1 MWGKMDKKQV
11 LDVLKESLGMEE
23 QGHKFY
29 KEGSEKIR
37 NSLGKRMLQRL
48 ANDEL
53 VHISRI
59 KEIYKSLNEENI
71 EEVKIEKAQIAD
83 FDDIFTRMKEQL
95 KDASE
100 EMTDVGVDDEEI
112 IDMALELESHAKFFY
127 EDAAKKASDNK
138 VRKFYEM
145 LAQEENSHYE
155 LLRNTHNY
163 LENPSLF
170 YGMGYH

>member
-23 QGHKFY
+23 KGHKFY

-48 ANDEL
+48 A
-53 VHISRI
+53 
-59 KEIYKSLNEENI
+59 